1 MSTLI
6 SAIGVLGAIVFGV
19 IVLGIIT
26 LVLVEIGIWILRWL

>member
-1 MSTLI
+1 MSTFI

>member
-6 SAIGVLGAIVFGV
+6 SAIGVLGAIVLGV